1 VNTLA
6 QQNRKKTER
15 FPRRARVIIKEQI
28 YMKNMHKRKIRAF
41 TLIELFV
48 LIAIIAILPS
58 VLLAALSPAG
68 QKAQRVA
75 CINNMKQL
83 GVAYGIWANDHGNA
97 YPAQQTEALG
107 GWSGNATA
115 PNASSYMFVNYSL
128 MASELGQSTKTIV
141 CPSDD
146 RQPNTN
152 FFWPEGTAF
161 PYVGIAANPAYGT
174 FNNTNVSYWV
184 GVGAN
189 HTYPRSLLG
198 GDRNMGCQGG
208 SGRVPGTGQDANYG
222 CSPQVG
228 VSTGAYVVM
237 DTNGIVFAG
246 GANSN
251 PSAGA
256 AGWSAKLHSDGN
268 TSGAGN
274 ILLGD
279 GSAEQVTSGTYRSNW
294 LRNAEDAGNF
304 SSADYSIALG
314 DVGFCFP

>member
-1 VNTLA
+1 
-6 QQNRKKTER
+6 
-15 FPRRARVIIKEQI
+15 
-28 YMKNMHKRKIRAF
+28 MKNLHKRKVRAF

-48 LIAIIAILPS
+48 LIAIIAILPGM
-58 VLLAALSPAG
+58 LLAALGPARE
-68 QKAQRVA
+68 KAQRVA

-83 GVAYGIWANDHGNA
+83 GIAYGIWANDHGNA

-107 GWSGNATA
+107 GWSGNATQANDA
-115 PNASSYMFVNYSL
+115 PYMFVNYSL
-128 MASELGQSTKTIV
+128 MANELGQSTKIIV

-152 FFWPEGTAF
+152 FFWPEGTVF
-161 PYVGIAANPAYGT
+161 PASYYVGIATNPAYGT

-189 HTYPRSLLG
+189 HMYPRSLLG

-208 SGRVPGTGQDANYG
+208 SPVAPGVRQDPNYG
-222 CSPQVG
+222 CSPPVA
-228 VSTGAYVVM
+228 VTSGAYVVM
-237 DTNGIVFAG
+237 DTNGVGISGTF
-246 GANSN
+246 NSV
-251 PSAGA
+251 PSAGTM
-256 AGWSAKLHSDGN
+256 GWSAKLHSAGN

-279 GSAEQVTSGTYRSNW
+279 GSAEQVTSGTYRTTW
-294 LRNAEDAGNF
+294 LKNAEDAGNF
-304 SSADYSIALG
+304 NSVVYNTGEG